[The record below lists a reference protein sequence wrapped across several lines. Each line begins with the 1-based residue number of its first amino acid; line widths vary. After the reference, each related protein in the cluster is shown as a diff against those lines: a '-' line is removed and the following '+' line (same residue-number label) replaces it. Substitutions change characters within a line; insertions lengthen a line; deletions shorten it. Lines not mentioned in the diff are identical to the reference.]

1 MLKDVLA
8 VLKMKSDVPVMR
20 RPTTSPSCQFIIL
33 YLLQVMMMKKCF
45 ALLDIMSHIASNN
58 MALSAYTEAS
68 FSINKLSE
76 KHSLCSDCLMA
87 PYLPP
92 VS

>member
-58 MALSAYTEAS
+58 MALSAS